1 MSIKMKLLIILSI
14 NFLIP
19 IFTFGY
25 YSFNYLS
32 SAEVRTIF
40 TILGIM
46 LVYAC
51 IQNYFVIKSIAR
63 PLRLTKGAME
73 KIAEGDL
80 NTRLDITQKNE
91 LGDMARSLNKMTA
104 NIKEMIQ
111 KIDSASTEL
120 AVSAESLTAVS
131 EETAAASEGVSQAV
145 QGIAAGSA
153 HSAQEA
159 DEASRLIGS
168 LSDQLAQVHSQAEN
182 ISSFSSEANKA
193 SETGLEKMRHLN
205 DSFEASS
212 ISLSSV
218 RDVVMDLDSKIRD
231 IEQVILSINAIS
243 EQTNLLALNASIE
256 AARAGE
262 QGKGFAVVAEEV
274 RKLAEQSALA
284 TDRVKGTII
293 SIQSQSKKA
302 VEEMNKTKDS
312 QTVQSKS
319 VAETLTSFE
328 TIASVFEK
336 VSDSIITISKE
347 VQQINSSKNI
357 VVESISGITNMT
369 KQSAAACQ
377 EAGASTEEQVKAFS
391 SVTHTA
397 EQLNES
403 SRELKKLMNYFSI

>member
-1 MSIKMKLLIILSI
+1 MSIKMKLLIVLSI

-19 IFTFGY
+19 IFTFGF

-32 SAEVRTIF
+32 PDEVRTIF

-63 PLRLTKGAME
+63 PLRLTKAALE
-73 KIAEGDL
+73 NIAEGDL
-80 NTRLDITQKNE
+80 NTRLDITQKSE

-111 KIDSASTEL
+111 KMDSASTEL

-131 EETAAASEGVSQAV
+131 EETAAASEGVSFAV
-145 QGIAAGSA
+145 HEIAGGSA
-153 HSAQEA
+153 QSAREA
-159 DEASRLIGS
+159 DEASRLVGS

-182 ISSFSSEANKA
+182 ISSFSEEANRA
-193 SETGLEKMRHLN
+193 SQTGLEKMRHLN
-205 DSFEASS
+205 ESFEASS
-212 ISLSSV
+212 ASLSSV
-218 RDVVMDLDSKIRD
+218 REVVMDLDSKIKD

-293 SIQSQSKKA
+293 SIQSQSQKA
-302 VEEMNKTKDS
+302 VQEMNKTRDS

-319 VAETLTSFE
+319 VSETLTSFE
-328 TIASVFEK
+328 TIAEVFEK
-336 VSDSIITISKE
+336 VSDSIVTISKE
-347 VQQINSSKNI
+347 VEQINASKNM
-357 VVESISGITNMT
+357 VVESIAGITNMT

-391 SVTHTA
+391 SVTDTA

-403 SRELKKLMNYFSI
+403 SRELKRLMNYFSI